1 MTVEFFKFDEQSEKN
16 KILISQILYKAFEMK
31 FKPLFKKVSLDQSI
45 EIIKRC
51 LSKTSGLLG
60 KKANK
65 IIGVAILSTIERP
78 SLTINKDLKKKIGL
92 ISYFYFKEIFYSE
105 KFTDTT
111 TIKIELLAINKGVR
125 GKGFGSIMLSE
136 IIKYSRQNKFK
147 RILLDVVDTNPR
159 AKMLYTRIGFKTIKK
174 HYSGIF
180 TKPFDFKSFDVMS
193 LNINKKYKSIP
204 I

>member
-16 KILISQILYKAFEMK
+16 KIIISQILYESFEMK
-31 FKPLFKKVSLDQSI
+31 FKPLFKKISVSQSI
-45 EIIKRC
+45 QIIKRC
-51 LSKTSGLLG
+51 LAKTSGLLA
-60 KKANK
+60 KEANK
-65 IIGVAILSTIERP
+65 IIAVAILSSIDRP
-78 SLTINKDLKKKIGL
+78 SLIIKKDIKKKIGL
-92 ISYFYFKEIFYSE
+92 ISYYFFKQIFYSE
-105 KFTDTT
+105 TFSDNT
-111 TIKIELLAINKGVR
+111 TIKIEFLAVKKGIR
-125 GKGFGSIMLSE
+125 GKGVGSIMLSE
-136 IIKYSRQNKFK
+136 IIKYSRKNGFK

-180 TKPFDFKSFDVMS
+180 TKPFDFSSYDVMS